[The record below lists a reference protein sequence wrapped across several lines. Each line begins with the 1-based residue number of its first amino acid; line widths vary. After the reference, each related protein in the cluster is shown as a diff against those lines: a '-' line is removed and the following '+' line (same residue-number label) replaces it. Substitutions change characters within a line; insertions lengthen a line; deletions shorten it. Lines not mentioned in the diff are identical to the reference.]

1 MLGVSCA
8 RDDATE
14 TESPVG
20 NFIHR
25 RQLTIEWAHCDPA
38 GIVFNSRFFEI
49 FDAGTWALLEAAL
62 GVPMRELS
70 AVFDIA
76 GVPLV
81 DAGARFIAPVKFG
94 DRVVHESQVS
104 AFRRSSFDVE
114 HRLSLG
120 AELATLGRETRG
132 WAALDKA
139 GRLRAKPL
147 PDEVTARFR
156 TA

>member
-1 MLGVSCA
+1 
-8 RDDATE
+8 
-14 TESPVG
+14 VG

-49 FDAGTWALLEAAL
+49 FDAGTWALLEAVL
-62 GVPMRELS
+62 GVPMQELS
-70 AVFDIA
+70 AVFDIT

-94 DRVVHESQVS
+94 DRLVHESQVR

-114 HRLSLG
+114 HRLSVG
-120 AELATLGRETRG
+120 GELATQGRETRV
-132 WAALDKA
+132 WAALDQR
-139 GRLRAKPL
+139 GRLRSKPL
-147 PDEVTARFR
+147 PEEVTARFR
-156 TA
+156 TGAPRRPLPASGER